1 MLWSWNSWCE
11 SWLRHCQFSALEQ
24 FTEPLPPCVRYDC
37 LGNLMHYLCV
47 SDSILLERVFWMQ
60 IPHLKSN
67 LIQYLA
73 IPVPKE
79 LLLLFCRYYQILI
92 HEPDPIVC
100 LPLNMLCIQ
109 TRRYFFPLPKISKI
123 WTFLSISIAIHRVLL
138 PLACTASQLV
148 SLTLALLSLLICPQ
162 WYQQDIQ
169 FKMHDPSACT
179 IWNSQADHL
188 ICRLKPKFLSWRLL
202 LSPHPLLPTP
212 PACSAFAG
220 TAPSHWENL
229 APSFT
234 RATRGHVSTAPSWT
248 PQVPLLWSLCI
259 PAPLP
264 WGPAVFPN
272 NPFPAFTLPL
282 LSDSRVKYYVS
293 HGRTHSCTCI

>member
-11 SWLRHCQFSALEQ
+11 SWLQHCQFSALEQ

-67 LIQYLA
+67 PIQYLA

-100 LPLNMLCIQ
+100 LPLNTLCIQ

-123 WTFLSISIAIHRVLL
+123 WTFLSISIAIHKGSI
-138 PLACTASQLV
+138 T
-148 SLTLALLSLLICPQ
+148 T
-162 WYQQDIQ
+162 
-169 FKMHDPSACT
+169 
-179 IWNSQADHL
+179 
-188 ICRLKPKFLSWRLL
+188 RLHSF
-202 LSPHPLLPTP
+202 PT
-212 PACSAFAG
+212 S
-220 TAPSHWENL
+220 
-229 APSFT
+229 
-234 RATRGHVSTAPSWT
+234 
-248 PQVPLLWSLCI
+248 
-259 PAPLP
+259 
-264 WGPAVFPN
+264 
-272 NPFPAFTLPL
+272 
-282 LSDSRVKYYVS
+282 LSDSGLALTPNLSSVVPTGYTV
-293 HGRTHSCTCI
+293 